1 MCDECTRID
10 RIKRAD
16 LYNPYCACG
25 RHRINLRNEDDRCY
39 ECKIERGDYARA
51 RTYRKKDGYC
61 TYCGSALAAAHRGR
75 LCEACRTRSRLRQ
88 RAWRQR
94 RSGQP
99 AGRKAVGSLGPF
111 GPFGV
116 ALVAVLLVV
125 VWGSSCADAVERSD
139 TFNRADNGAT
149 MGTPSDGGS
158 AWYEAPA
165 DWGIVSNQSYT
176 FIEVGN
182 AIAILEASITNV
194 QVQVTLSGTQGG
206 AGIVFRAVDENDFM
220 MATISSAGG
229 SIYKV
234 VGGTF
239 TSLGSNTW
247 TAVAGDVWKVT
258 VDSSN
263 NITLYQNGV
272 SRIALNDATHATNT
286 KHGLRSDN
294 TTALRFDDF
303 SICPFAGCAGGS
315 IDFYGKRIGGGQ

>member
-16 LYNPYCACG
+16 LYNPYCSCG

-39 ECKIERGDYARA
+39 ECKIERGDYELA
-51 RTYRKKDGYC
+51 RTCQMPDGHC
-61 TYCGSALAAAHRGR
+61 TYCGGALAAAHRGR
-75 LCEACRTRSRLRQ
+75 LCEACRTRSRLRM
-88 RAWRQR
+88 RAWRKR
-94 RSGQP
+94 HAAKS
-99 AGRKAVGSLGPF
+99 VSVLT
-111 GPFGV
+111 
-116 ALVAVLLVV
+116 ALLIAI
-125 VWGSSCADAVERSD
+125 VWWSSSAFAVERSD
-139 TFNRADNGAT
+139 TFNRADNGTT

-158 AWYEAPA
+158 AWYEVPP
-165 DWGIVSNQSYT
+165 DWGIVSNQAYT
-176 FIEVGN
+176 FLAAGN
-182 AIAILEASITNV
+182 AIAILEASESNV

-206 AGIVFRAVDENDFM
+206 AGIVFRAFGENDFM
-220 MATISSAGG
+220 VATISSVGG

-234 VGGTF
+234 VGGTY

-272 SRIALNDATHATNT
+272 SRISLNDATHATNT

-294 TTALRFDDF
+294 TTSLRFDDF

>member
-1 MCDECTRID
+1 MSARSNAATT
-10 RIKRAD
+10 
-16 LYNPYCACG
+16 
-25 RHRINLRNEDDRCY
+25 
-39 ECKIERGDYARA
+39 RA

-61 TYCGSALAAAHRGR
+61 TYCGSALAAAHRGKS
-75 LCEACRTRSRLRQ
+75 CEACRTRSRLRL

-94 RSGQP
+94 
-99 AGRKAVGSLGPF
+99 RKAVGSLGSLGPL

-139 TFNRADNGAT
+139 TFNRADNGTT

-158 AWYEAPA
+158 AWYEAPL
-165 DWGIVSNQSYT
+165 DWGIVSNQAYT
-176 FIEVGN
+176 FIEAGN
-182 AIAILEASITNV
+182 AIAVLDASESNV

-206 AGIVFRAVDENDFM
+206 GGIVFRAVDENDFM
-220 MATISSAGG
+220 LATINSVGG

-234 VGGTF
+234 VGGTY

-263 NITLYQNGV
+263 NITLYQSGV

-286 KHGLRSDN
+286 KHGIMAHN
-294 TTALRFDDF
+294 TTTLFFDDF

-315 IDFYGKRIGGGQ
+315 IDFYGKRRGGGQ